1 VRATLGQ
8 QTLSLATLAVLVIAW
23 EGLAWGLAI
32 PAFALPR
39 PSRIAVLLVTRWDLF
54 ARHLLYTS
62 QEIMVG
68 FLASVAVGIPVA
80 IGIVYSRVFERV
92 SYTLIVAS
100 QAVPKTALAPLFVLW
115 FGYGFT
121 SKVAVAFLI
130 AFFPIVVNTV
140 IGMRSVEPEM
150 LYLARS
156 LGASA
161 WQVFVKIRLP
171 RALPSVFGGL
181 KVAVT
186 LAVVGA
192 IVGEYIG
199 ANAGLGYIQLVAS
212 AGLDT
217 SMVFGVIVV
226 LSLLG
231 VVLFNLVS
239 LVERVVIRWRPGE
252 AQIEAARETM

>member
-1 VRATLGQ
+1 
-8 QTLSLATLAVLVIAW
+8 
-23 EGLAWGLAI
+23 
-32 PAFALPR
+32 
-39 PSRIAVLLVTRWDLF
+39 
-54 ARHLLYTS
+54 
-62 QEIMVG
+62 
-68 FLASVAVGIPVA
+68 
-80 IGIVYSRVFERV
+80 
-92 SYTLIVAS
+92 
-100 QAVPKTALAPLFVLW
+100 
-115 FGYGFT
+115 
-121 SKVAVAFLI
+121 
-130 AFFPIVVNTV
+130 V